1 MTRDST
7 RQTKTKRGKN
17 NRKCLVANDLLFI
30 RDVKNSFTF
39 FLRFFYSPEKKSE
52 STTAEQMTKAE
63 VAAKIVESTRVINDV
78 YLMFGTNHIQ
88 LSFIFF
94 LKAKTTFTQA
104 VKYATTASLKVEIF
118 LEFIFKYEKSVT

>member
-39 FLRFFYSPEKKSE
+39 FLRFFIAKKKSE

-118 LEFIFKYEKSVT
+118 